1 MKRLLLAYFLLSSFI
16 SQAQSYK
23 SIPGKVEAEDY
34 TAMNSVGTEATADTD
49 GGQNVGWIQDGSWMD
64 YDVNAAS
71 AGYYT
76 FRFRVANGYSPEAT
90 LSLKSAGGDLLG
102 QRTLPQTG
110 GMQNYTTVSF
120 VAFLPQGNQT
130 LRVFAEKGGFNFNW
144 FEASASRTVSGRI
157 EAEDFDAVS
166 DVRTEPTADADG
178 NLNVGYID
186 DGDYLDYNIKLASGG
201 TYTANFR
208 IANSYGSGVIE
219 IKNGSGALLG
229 QLNVPQTGGW
239 QNWATIS
246 TQLTLPAGS
255 QVIRLATPQGAFN
268 FNWFEL
274 VSQGEPAVG
283 AALPARVQAETFD
296 ASNNIGTEATTDDGG
311 GENVGW
317 IQDDSWME
325 YKVNTAEQGIYTFS
339 YRVANGYSPEASF
352 ALKKNDGT
360 ELGRITVP
368 QTGGMQGWRTVNMLA
383 ALPAGNETLKIQS
396 LKSGWNFNWFEVK
409 ASRMITGRMEAETF
423 DLASD
428 VRTEETTDTDGGSTV
443 TYIDDA
449 DWLDY
454 NVKIAAAGA
463 YTIGFRVSNSY
474 GNGLIEIK
482 NGAGNVL
489 GTVNV
494 PQTGGWNNYST
505 IRTTI
510 NLPAGSQILRIYA
523 NRGAFNLNWFEI
535 TTGSVQEQS
544 IITFAEIGSK
554 GLQEGTFDL
563 IASSNNSESP
573 ITFSSSNTAVATV
586 SNATGIWKTTL
597 VGAGQTTITASQSA
611 SQHYLQAENVSRNLT
626 VTEQSTPTD
635 PIAGAK
641 IILDPKRW
649 YQLTNAANGLEG
661 LFDGNTQA
669 DVLTGWGK
677 AIDYYDAYY
686 PLKDGEQITLE
697 SVRFFDFTGSTEN
710 QPFILSVIDDQ
721 WNRIQV
727 ATFTGSVYNGWVGP
741 YPDRASN
748 NQFTLDAPV
757 TNIRYLVLTIPNL
770 LPTELELYGSYTPA
784 PPSNAPG
791 RTKNIRLKDLLGVN
805 GYEWNFQDG
814 AHTESLVESKV
825 NAARS
830 FSGFRHYMD
839 WEKLESREGV
849 FSYNPT
855 LSGSWNYDLIYE
867 RLKQENIEVLACLKT
882 LPGWMLA
889 SYPEGERDSENVPV
903 RYGKDFKDPLSYIE
917 QAKVAFQYV
926 ARYGSNV
933 NVDPSLLKVDTI
945 PRWFGDY
952 PNTVKIGLDLIK
964 YIECDNERDKWWKGR
979 KGYQTAREYAAN
991 ISAFYDGHKNTMGPG
1006 VGVKN
1011 ADPNM
1016 KVVIAGMVTGPDY
1029 LKGMVDWCK
1038 EFRGYRP
1045 DGSVNLCWDVVN
1057 FHLYTDDASSNQSGT
1072 STRGVAPEVGN
1083 AHITLDNFVK
1093 TSKEMSQDMPVW
1105 ITEAGYDL
1113 TQTSPLKAIPIGDKS
1128 PMQTQADWILRTSL
1142 FSARHGIEKVFYY
1155 QMYDDNPAWGWM
1167 FGSSG
1172 LLNDDQSRRPVSD
1185 YFIQTKTLFGDYVY
1199 KETIHAD
1206 PVVDRYEL
1214 NGKSLFILA
1223 IPDEVG
1229 RTADYT
1235 IDLGETGVAKIYT
1248 PTAGSDY
1255 MAVQEKG
1262 IVDGKVTVT
1271 VTETPI
1277 FVIASSA
1284 QNARTAAAA
1293 PEIIQEMPLHEDVNV
1308 FPNPATD
1315 FVNIELANENSANVE
1330 LKLFDAKTG
1339 RLYKNS
1345 DIQKPS
1351 NKLSHKLDLTHLPI
1365 GTYIIEVKQGNQSTF
1380 RKVAKVH

>member
-1 MKRLLLAYFLLSSFI
+1 MKKLLLSIFLFSSLLV
-16 SQAQSYK
+16 QAQSYK
-23 SIPGKVEAEDY
+23 ALPGRIEAEEY
-34 TAMNSVGTEATADTD
+34 ATMNSVATEPTGDT
-49 GGQNVGWIQDGSWMD
+49 GGGSNVGWIVDGSWMD
-64 YDVNAAS
+64 YSVNVS
-71 AGYYT
+71 ALGYYT
-76 FRFRVANGYSPEAT
+76 LHFRVSNGYSPEAT
-90 LSLKSAGGDLLG
+90 LSLRSPNGNILG
-102 QRTLPQTG
+102 QRIVPQTG
-110 GMQNYTTVSF
+110 GWQNYTTISF
-120 VAFLPQGNQT
+120 VALLPQGNQT
-130 LRVFAEKGGFNFNW
+130 IRIFAEKGGFNFNW
-144 FEASASRTVSGRI
+144 FEAIASRNVIGRV

-166 DVRTEPTADADG
+166 DVRTETTSDVDG

-186 DGDYLDYNIKLASGG
+186 DGDFLDYNIKLAAAG
-201 TYTANFR
+201 TYSANFR
-208 IANSYGSGVIE
+208 IANSYGAGIIQ

-229 QLNVPQTGGW
+229 QINVPQTGGW
-239 QNWATIS
+239 QSWETIGIP
-246 TQLTLPAGS
+246 LTLPAGS
-255 QVIRLATPQGAFN
+255 QLIRLSIVSGAFN
-268 FNWFEL
+268 LNWFEFAPL
-274 VSQGEPAVG
+274 AAPTIGV
-283 AALPARVQAETFD
+283 ALPAKIEAESFD
-296 ASNNIGTEATTDDGG
+296 ASHSIGTEATPDEGG
-311 GENVGW
+311 GENIGW

-325 YKVNTAEQGIYTFS
+325 YKVNSAEASIYTFS
-339 YRVANGYSPEASF
+339 FRVANGYSPEASF
-352 ALKKNDGT
+352 ALKRGNGT

-368 QTGGMQGWRTVNMLA
+368 QTGGMQAYKTVNMLA
-383 ALPAGNETLKIQS
+383 AVPAGNETLKIQS
-396 LKSGWNFNWFEVK
+396 LKTGWNFNWFEAK
-409 ASRMITGRMEAETF
+409 ASRPLTGRMEAETF
-423 DLASD
+423 DVASD
-428 VRTEETTDTDGGSTV
+428 VRTEETTDANGGASV

-454 NVKIAAAGA
+454 NVKLATAGV

-474 GNGLIEIK
+474 GNGDIEIK
-482 NGAGNVL
+482 SGAGVVL
-489 GTVNV
+489 GHVNV
-494 PQTGGWNNYST
+494 PQTGGWNDYST

-535 TTGSVQEQS
+535 TTGVVQDPS
-544 IITFAEIGSK
+544 TITFAEIGDK
-554 GLQEGTFDL
+554 GLQEGTFNL
-563 IASSNNSESP
+563 VASSNNNESP
-573 ITFSSSNTAVATV
+573 ITYSSSNPSVATV
-586 SNATGIWKTTL
+586 SNATGIWKATL

-611 SQHYLQAENVSRNLT
+611 SEHYLQAENVARTLT
-626 VTEQSTPTD
+626 VTAQSNPTN
-635 PIAGAK
+635 PIAGTK
-641 IILDPKRW
+641 IVLDPKRW
-649 YQLTNAANGLEG
+649 YQLTNAANGLDG
-661 LFDGNTQA
+661 LFDGNLET

-686 PLKDGEQITLE
+686 PLRDGEQITLQ
-697 SVRFFDFTGSTEN
+697 SIRFFDYTGSTEN
-710 QPFILSVIDDQ
+710 QPLLLSVIDDQ
-721 WNRIQV
+721 WNRIPV
-727 ATFTGSVYNGWVGP
+727 GKFTGSVYNGWVGP

-748 NQFTLDAPV
+748 SSFALDAPIS
-757 TNIRYLVLTIPNL
+757 NIRYLVLTIPNL
-770 LPTELELYGSYTPA
+770 LPTEIEFYGSYTPA
-784 PPSNAPG
+784 PPANGTG
-791 RTKNIRLKDLLGVN
+791 RIKNIRLNDMLGVN

-814 AHTESLVESKV
+814 AHTESLVEAKV
-825 NAARS
+825 TAAKS

-855 LSGSWNYDLIYE
+855 LSGSWNYDLIYQ

-903 RYGKDFKDPLSYIE
+903 RFGKDFKDPLSYIE

-933 NVDPSLLKVDTI
+933 NVNPSLLKVDTI

-952 PNTVKIGLDLIK
+952 PNTVKIGLDLVK

-1083 AHITLDNFVK
+1083 AYVTLDNFVK
-1093 TSKEMSQDMPVW
+1093 TSKEMSQEMPVW

-1113 TQTSPLKAIPIGDKS
+1113 TQTSPLKAIPIGSKS

-1142 FSARHGIEKVFYY
+1142 FSARHGIEKIFYY

-1172 LLNDDQSRRPVSD
+1172 LLNDDFSRRPVAD
-1185 YFIQTKTLFGDYVY
+1185 YFVQTKKLFGDYVY
-1199 KETIHAD
+1199 KETINAD

-1214 NGKSLFILA
+1214 NGKSVFILTV
-1223 IPDEVG
+1223 PDEVG
-1229 RTADYT
+1229 RTAEYT
-1235 IDLGETGVAKIYT
+1235 VNLGGSGVANIYT
-1248 PTAGSDY
+1248 PTAGSNN
-1255 MAVQEKG
+1255 MALQEKS

-1277 FVIASSA
+1277 FVTAGNA
-1284 QNARTAAAA
+1284 NARTAAAA
-1293 PEIIQEMPLHEDVNV
+1293 PALTPKEFPLHEDVNV

-1315 FVNIELANENSANVE
+1315 FINIELANENSADVE
-1330 LKLFDAKTG
+1330 FKVFDARTG
-1339 RLYKNS
+1339 RLYKDNRV
-1345 DIQKPS
+1345 QKPG
-1351 NKLSHKLDLTHLPI
+1351 NKMSHKLNLANLPV
-1365 GTYIIEVKQGNQSTF
+1365 GSYIIEVKQGNESTF
-1380 RKVAKVH
+1380 RKLAKVH